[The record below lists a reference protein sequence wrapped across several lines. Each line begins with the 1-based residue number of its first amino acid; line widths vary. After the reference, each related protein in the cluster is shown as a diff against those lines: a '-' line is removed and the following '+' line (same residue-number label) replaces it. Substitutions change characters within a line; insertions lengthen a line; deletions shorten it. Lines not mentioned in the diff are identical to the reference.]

1 MRTAL
6 GSVFRVIGSVFRL
19 TVRVELI
26 IIAFGDGL
34 GLVFGVRVR
43 VMGRLHIRCMLLRY
57 AFLRVVAL
65 R

>member
-6 GSVFRVIGSVFRL
+6 GSVFRVMGSVFRL

-43 VMGRLHIRCMLLRY
+43 VMGSLVIALLY
-57 AFLRVVAL
+57 SLCIHTVEHFN
-65 R
+65 